1 MVRLRPALLALAAAG
16 AAWAAGLE
24 GQDPR
29 VLDIRYEGGSA
40 DDRAYAAAAAGLG
53 PGDLDPGALAL
64 ALDSIRA
71 TDRFSEVV
79 HRWEDLPGG
88 RRLRVQLSPW
98 RPLTQ
103 WVWEGDPLE
112 AKQQRLLFT
121 ELRKGARP
129 GVLQMEA
136 VRFRAEQKLRET
148 GHPDAKVALSR
159 VEAAGRLVIR
169 IQLGRPARIDAVEW
183 DGAFAPY
190 DKNLLLAAAGI
201 QPGRSLWSQALRREA
216 LSGLRKRF
224 LADRRY
230 EWQAELTWKPDG
242 VLRIRANPGPQV
254 EIAFS
259 GDRIRWTGVKD
270 LLPFVWADR
279 YSADLL
285 EQGDRRILLYLNG
298 EGYKDATVSHRREIL
313 AGTAEEP
320 SVVRITYVVRKGA
333 KALVDDLV
341 FERNRE
347 LSSDDLRKA
356 VHLPRGFL
364 WMNTP
369 TATPDLVDAA
379 VERVRA
385 AYLRRGFTEVSLRR
399 RLETQGGRTRLVIQ
413 VREGERR
420 FVESLTLVLPATGPW
435 PLQEMGA
442 GLFTLLGDASTPL
455 LPEPQPGRPARRAER
470 PEMGG
475 AIATLETLPADPGS
489 PLRRIRLSF
498 DRPIPFVKTDLAMVL
513 TVLRQQV
520 SHLGTPRALFP
531 KLSREDGERGERIRV
546 EVLEQPLFKLRR
558 LVVQGS
564 DGTRPEAVLREAAL
578 APGMPLDPEKLLQAQ
593 ARVGNLGAFD
603 RVDLLPLAE
612 APYPEPRPAWK
623 EGDLLLKL
631 QERSPWVYSTGF
643 GYDRLSGYHFGL
655 GVQRLNFQ
663 GLGRTLDFNARAGD
677 ATIQNPGLRNLFS
690 TGLYRRSVDIY
701 SLGYSDPWFA
711 PGRYASWLPART
723 EYRAEAAYLDEVQSS
738 FEVRRRRVL
747 NGLQWKPVRG
757 SEIRVG
763 HRFERV
769 EVNSI
774 ITGLSDAA
782 LNDLTKTPG
791 RVVISAPYFQ
801 YTRDRRDNPFDPTS
815 GSYFFGKVELANQL
829 FGTSKNASFVK
840 FDLRHQWNWP
850 VGYRASWGVM
860 SFGVRIGI
868 ARPTASSSEDLPL
881 SERFF
886 AGGPGSH
893 RGVEPDFLGPTT
905 SVPLRDPV
913 TGKQFQSGGSLQNAE
928 VPQGGQALALVNLE
942 YRFPISPSFWLEVF
956 IDSGQVYKSLR
967 PSRDPANPNFD
978 IYFTDHPFHPPFRT
992 ALGIGLIIKLG
1003 IPIKIEYA
1011 QDIRRVLRPSWW
1023 NNPGNYQTPYVDDQG
1038 IPRVQVTNAQLKDDH
1053 KSQLKNILISAGF
1066 QF

>member
-1 MVRLRPALLALAAAG
+1 MARLRPALLALAAAG
-16 AAWAAGLE
+16 AVCAATADAPV
-24 GQDPR
+24 QR
-29 VLDIRYEGGSA
+29 VLEVRFEGGSS

-53 PGDLDPGALAL
+53 PGALDPAALAL

-71 TDRFSEVV
+71 TDRFSEVR
-79 HRWEDLPGG
+79 HGWEERPGG
-88 RRLRVQLSPW
+88 RRLRVQLTPW
-98 RPLTQ
+98 QPLSQ
-103 WVWEGDPLE
+103 WTWEGDALD
-112 AKQQRLLFT
+112 ARQQRTLFA
-121 ELRKGARP
+121 ELRKGSRP
-129 GVLQMEA
+129 GALRMESM
-136 VRFRAEQKLRET
+136 RSRAEQKLRDA
-148 GHPDAKVALSR
+148 GHPEAKVSLSR

-169 IQLGRPARIDAVEW
+169 VQLGRPARIAAVEW
-183 DGAFAPY
+183 EGELAPY
-190 DKNLLLAAAGI
+190 DRGSLLAVAGI
-201 QPGRSLWSQALRREA
+201 HPGRSLWSPSLRREA
-216 LSGLRKRF
+216 LAGLRKRF

-230 EWQAELTWKPDG
+230 EWQAELTWKEDG
-242 VLRIRANPGPQV
+242 ILRARVNPGPRVQ
-254 EIAFS
+254 IAFE

-285 EQGDRRILLYLNG
+285 DQGDRRILLYLNN
-298 EGYKDATVSHRREIL
+298 EGHKDAQVTHRREVL
-313 AGTAEEP
+313 AGTGGAP
-320 SVVRITYVVRKGA
+320 ATVRITYLVRKGP

-347 LSSDDLRKA
+347 ISSEELRRA
-356 VHLPRGFL
+356 VRLPRGFL
-364 WMNTP
+364 GLNTP
-369 TATPDLVDAA
+369 TASPDLVDAA

-385 AYLRRGFTEVSLRR
+385 AYLRQGFTEVSLRR

-420 FVESLTLVLPATGPW
+420 FVESLTLVVPATGPW
-435 PLQEMGA
+435 PLQQMGTA
-442 GLFTLLGDASTPL
+442 LFNLLGDASTPVE
-455 LPEPQPGRPARRAER
+455 PGPQPGRPSHRAER

-475 AIATLETLPADPGS
+475 AIATLEPLPPEPGS
-489 PLRRIRLSF
+489 ALRRIRLVL
-498 DRPIPFVKTDLAMVL
+498 DRPIPFVKTDVAMVL
-513 TVLRQQV
+513 TVLRQRI

-531 KLSREDGERGERIRV
+531 KLSREDGERGDRIRV
-546 EVLEQPLFKLRR
+546 EVLEQPLFQLRR

-564 DGTRPEAVLREAAL
+564 DQTRPEAVLREASLDA
-578 APGMPLDPEKLLQAQ
+578 GMPLDPEKLLQAQ

-612 APYPEPRPAWK
+612 SPHPEPRPAWK

-631 QERSPWVYSTGF
+631 QERSPWVFSTGF
-643 GYDRLSGYHFGL
+643 GYDRMSGYHFGL

-711 PGRYASWLPART
+711 PGRYASWLPAHT

-757 SEIRVG
+757 TEIRLG

-769 EVNSI
+769 EVNSVI
-774 ITGLSDAA
+774 IGLSDAA

-829 FGTSKNASFVK
+829 FGTSRNASFVK
-840 FDLRHQWNWP
+840 LDLRHQWNWP
-850 VGYRASWGVM
+850 VGYRAGWGVV
-860 SFGVRIGI
+860 SFGIRAGI

-893 RGVEPDFLGPTT
+893 RGVEPDWLGPTT
-905 SVPLRDPV
+905 SVPLRDPES
-913 TGKQFQSGGSLQNAE
+913 GKQLYADGSPQNAE

-942 YRFPISPSFWLEVF
+942 YRFPISPSFWIEVF
-956 IDSGQVYKSLR
+956 LDSGQVYKSLR
-967 PSRDPANPNFD
+967 PSRDPASPNYD
-978 IYFTDHPFHPPFRT
+978 SYFVAYPYHAPFRT

-1023 NNPGNYQTPYVDDQG
+1023 NNPGNYQTPYLDEKGDPQ
-1038 IPRVQVTNAQLKDDH
+1038 IRVTNARLKDDH
-1053 KSQLKNILISAGF
+1053 TTQLKNILISAGF